1 MRALLIFTKAGK
13 AAKVESGS
21 RPALLKK
28 LRGLTTLPEGVDE
41 VQLWTRHGGLQ
52 AKASKAKLEAKA
64 KAKAPPKP
72 KATKKKAKA
81 E

>member
-1 MRALLIFTKAGK
+1 MRALLIFVKAGE
-13 AAKVESGS
+13 ASKVESGS
-21 RPALLKK
+21 RPVLLRK
-28 LRGLTTLPEGVDE
+28 LRNFEKLPEGVDE
-41 VQLWTRHGGLQ
+41 AQLWTREGGLQ
-52 AKASKAKLEAKA
+52 AKVSKAKLEAKA